1 MNISLMALRVV
12 FIINLVLGIVF
23 WTGNEPA
30 GLVLIHMLLGILF
43 VALLWVVGTMAA
55 LRTGSIGLQ
64 VSTFVVGLIIAI
76 VGLTQQGIV
85 EGSAHVVVQI
95 IHLLLAITG
104 IGLAEMASARVRRK
118 AAAKQA

>member
-12 FIINLVLGIVF
+12 FLINLVLGIVF
-23 WTGNEPA
+23 WTGNEPS

-64 VSTFVVGLIIAI
+64 VSTFLDGLIIAI
-76 VGLTQQGIV
+76 VGLSQREMLLGP
-85 EGSAHVVVQI
+85 AHVVVQI

-104 IGLAEMASARVRRK
+104 IGLAEMANARVRRK